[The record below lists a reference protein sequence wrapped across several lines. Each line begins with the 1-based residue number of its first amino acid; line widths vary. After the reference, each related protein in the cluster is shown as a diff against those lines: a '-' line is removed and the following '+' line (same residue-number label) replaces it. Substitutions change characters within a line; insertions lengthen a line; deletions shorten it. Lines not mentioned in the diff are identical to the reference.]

1 MNYYKVH
8 TITDLEQLEE
18 CEKFCIDHY
27 QWIDG
32 EKPEVYGRMGLLE
45 GYGLVILMTAAE
57 RNPIKTFTKD
67 NDPVYEDSAME
78 AFLNF
83 SAEST
88 GQSYLNFEM
97 NANGAML
104 SQFGTSKERE
114 LITYDKERKAV
125 CEVSLKEDSWSVLL
139 KIPMGLIEGFFGRE
153 PLQSGDSF
161 TCNFYKVCQ
170 KPGQEHYGSFAPIN
184 SEKPNFHLPEFFQ
197 RAVII

>member
-1 MNYYKVH
+1 MNYEVH
-8 TITDLEQLEE
+8 RITSLEQLEE

-27 QWIDG
+27 QWADG
-32 EKPEVYGRMGLLE
+32 EKPEAYGRMGLLE
-45 GYGLVILMTAAE
+45 GYGLIISMTAVE
-57 RNPIKTFTKD
+57 RNPLRTFTKE

-78 AFLNF
+78 AFLSF
-83 SAEST
+83 SAGGSE
-88 GQSYLNFEM
+88 QSYLNFEM

-104 SQFGTSKERE
+104 SQFGTAKARE
-114 LITYDKERKAV
+114 FISYDKEQKAI
-125 CEVSLKEDSWSVLL
+125 CEAGIKEDSWSILL
-139 KIPMGLIEGFFGRE
+139 KIPMGLIVRFFGGG

-170 KPGQEHYGSFAPIN
+170 TPGQEHYGSFAPII

>member
-1 MNYYKVH
+1 MNDYKVH

-18 CEKFCIDHY
+18 CEKFCIDQY
-27 QWIDG
+27 QWVDG
-32 EKPEVYGRMGLLE
+32 EKPEAYGRMGLLE

-57 RNPIKTFTKD
+57 SNPLRTFTKD

-78 AFLNF
+78 AFINL
-83 SAEST
+83 SADGT

-104 SQFGTSKERE
+104 SQFGTSKDRE
-114 LITYDKERKAV
+114 FITYNKELKAI
-125 CEVSLKEDSWSVLL
+125 CELKLKENSWSVLL
-139 KIPMGLIEGFFGRE
+139 KIPMGLIVGFFGRE
-153 PLQSGDSF
+153 PLKAGDSF

-170 KPGQEHYGSFAPIN
+170 KPGFEHYGSFAPIN